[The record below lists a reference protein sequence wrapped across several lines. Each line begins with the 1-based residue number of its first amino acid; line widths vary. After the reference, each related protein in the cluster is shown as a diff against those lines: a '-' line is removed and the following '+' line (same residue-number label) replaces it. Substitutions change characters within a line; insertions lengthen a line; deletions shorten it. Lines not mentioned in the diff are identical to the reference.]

1 MPLENILNDIQGV
14 IWGSRGINVQFKGTA
29 LSKAKGETDQFVD
42 LWTSE
47 HHSLKVNKSNYP
59 VQSGF
64 VISDT
69 AYVEPKKLSLQGYIV
84 NVQSVPYTLGVLGYS
99 NKQRIKNGW
108 SLLEKAAKELM
119 PLNVNTNVASYTNM
133 LITGLSTSMDKST
146 GTNMLFNIDFEE
158 IKIVQSQLVS
168 LSADKLSG
176 DNNPAK
182 NMTDKANAGQV
193 QGQTSSLASNFF
205 SNLKIGI

>member
-1 MPLENILNDIQGV
+1 MPLENVVDDLRGV
-14 IWGSRGINVQFKGTA
+14 IWGSRGINVQFVGT
-29 LSKAKGETDQFVD
+29 STNVNKAKGETDSFVD

-47 HHSLKVNKSNYP
+47 NHSLKVNKSKYP

-69 AYVEPKKLSLQGYIV
+69 AYVEPKKLTLQGYIA

-99 NKQRIKNGW
+99 SKQRIKSGW
-108 SLLEKAAKELM
+108 ALLEKAARDLT
-119 PLNVNTNVASYTNM
+119 PLNINTNVTSYSNM
-133 LITGLSTSMDKST
+133 LIVGLSTSVDKST
-146 GTNMLFNIDFEE
+146 GTNMLFNIEFEE
-158 IKIVQSQLVS
+158 IKIVQSQLTS
-168 LSADKLSG
+168 LSTDKLSG

-193 QGQTSSLASNFF
+193 QSQDSSLLSSLARF
-205 SNLKIGI
+205 IGI

>member
-1 MPLENILNDIQGV
+1 MPLENILDDIKGV
-14 IWGSRGINVQFKGTA
+14 IWGSRGINVQFKGIA
-29 LSKAKGETDQFVD
+29 KNVNKGETDSFVD

-47 HHSLKVNKSNYP
+47 HHSLKVNKSQYP

-84 NVQSVPYTLGVLGYS
+84 NVQSVPFTFGALGYQS
-99 NKQRIKNGW
+99 KQRIKDGW
-108 SLLEKAAKELM
+108 QLLEKAAKELM
-119 PLNVNTNVASYTNM
+119 PLNINTNVASYTNM

-168 LSADKLSG
+168 LTPSKLEG

-193 QGQTSSLASNFF
+193 QGQSTSLASDFF
-205 SNLKIGI
+205 KSIGVGL